1 MSDKPPAHW
10 LERAEELRVEARR
23 MEDRIIR
30 IKIEILARACERL
43 AAYVA
48 ERQRLFDAVARRRVP
63 EPKTDQVTDY
73 ATTDHIQKF
82 ELARPKTRDV

>member
-23 MEDRIIR
+23 MEDRIIG

-48 ERQRLFDAVARRRVP
+48 ERQRLFDTVAGRRVP
-63 EPKTDQVTDY
+63 EPQTNSDR
-73 ATTDHIQKF
+73 ATTDLIQKF
-82 ELARPKTRDV
+82 ELARPKTWDV